1 MESVGSIANFLRVT
15 IFVLLTYFMRKQW
28 TNSICREIMRKAD
41 KTNTKEKVLHNIWHR
56 VSYKGIYQLHEEVS
70 GIKKQMKDLMNQHES
85 NEDMLDNIERQMEV
99 NDQINHK
106 MAKKNQEK
114 A

>member
-1 MESVGSIANFLRVT
+1 
-15 IFVLLTYFMRKQW
+15 
-28 TNSICREIMRKAD
+28 
-41 KTNTKEKVLHNIWHR
+41 
-56 VSYKGIYQLHEEVS
+56 
-70 GIKKQMKDLMNQHES
+70 MKDLMNQHES

-114 A
+114 AQKLLD